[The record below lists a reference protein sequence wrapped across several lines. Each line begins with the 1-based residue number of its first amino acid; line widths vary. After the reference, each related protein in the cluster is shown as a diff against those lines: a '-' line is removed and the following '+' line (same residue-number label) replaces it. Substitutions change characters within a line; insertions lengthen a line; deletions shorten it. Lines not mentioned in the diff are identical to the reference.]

1 MKLAEA
7 FVTTVISFANQKGGV
22 GKTTFSCQF
31 AYYLQIK
38 KHKKVLLIDM
48 DAQGNSTGTML
59 GDAELA
65 STNSQDLFED
75 DLEAVNVQTTERGID
90 IIGTEATA
98 QAYDVE
104 ALPLEKVINP
114 QAHLVEVFP
123 KYDFV
128 IIDCPPTLGRRLTAA
143 LIMSDFV
150 VTPQK
155 LSGYAVDGVAAL
167 FETINM
173 IQEGPNADLK
183 ILGIA
188 INEWKETAAQKETL
202 NALKNTDMREYLFE
216 HKVRDRAPFDV
227 AARSTPVWETRGG
240 SRAFEEIQ
248 GLFEEMIGKIK
259 KLQKN

>member
-1 MKLAEA
+1 M
-7 FVTTVISFANQKGGV
+7 TTVISFANQKGGV

-31 AYYLQIK
+31 AYYLQLK

-59 GDAELA
+59 ADAELS

-75 DLEAVNVQTTERGID
+75 DLPEINVQKTERGID
-90 IIGTEATA
+90 IIGTMATA

-114 QAHLVEVFP
+114 QAHLTEIFP
-123 KYDFV
+123 NYDFV

-167 FETINM
+167 FDTINM

-202 NALKNTDMREYLFE
+202 KALQSTEMNDYLFK
-216 HKVRDRAPFDV
+216 HKIRDRAPFDV

-240 SRAFEEIQ
+240 ARAFEEIQ
-248 GLFEEMIGKIK
+248 ALFDEMIAKIK